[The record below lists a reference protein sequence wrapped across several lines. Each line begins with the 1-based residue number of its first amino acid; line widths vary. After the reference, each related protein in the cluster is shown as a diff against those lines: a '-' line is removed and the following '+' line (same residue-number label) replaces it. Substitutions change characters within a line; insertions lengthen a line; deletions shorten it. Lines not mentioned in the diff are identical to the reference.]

1 MRLLKTREIEKI
13 TVADICRLAEIN
25 RSTFYRHYETP
36 YELLACLEDE
46 MFEQLRSAAQECGTD
61 IDRLTETILRKF
73 REQRE
78 TWLLLLSDHAD
89 LGFQTRIFDFFAE
102 HFAKTGASRE
112 SEMKYRFLLY
122 GYSGLIDD
130 WARHGMKEPPEEMA
144 EYIGR
149 LRRDLL
155 RNEK

>member
-78 TWLLLLSDHAD
+78 T
-89 LGFQTRIFDFFAE
+89 
-102 HFAKTGASRE
+102 
-112 SEMKYRFLLY
+112 
-122 GYSGLIDD
+122 
-130 WARHGMKEPPEEMA
+130 
-144 EYIGR
+144 
-149 LRRDLL
+149 
-155 RNEK
+155 